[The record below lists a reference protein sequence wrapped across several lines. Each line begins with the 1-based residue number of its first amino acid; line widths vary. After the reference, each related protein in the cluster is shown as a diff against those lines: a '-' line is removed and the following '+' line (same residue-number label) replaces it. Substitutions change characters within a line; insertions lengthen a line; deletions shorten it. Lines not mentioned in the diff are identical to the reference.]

1 MNWKEAVRFGCGL
14 IGDGYL
20 RGDQRAQP
28 FTMTITTRQPELAL
42 LKYEPFPSE
51 QTPCFSHMLVCST
64 APLEAERPFRLAL
77 TQPDFRADF
86 DNNAQNFAQLRT
98 HLSEYFQRQQ
108 SNGKS
113 QRVRV
118 VVRIHGYNVPLK
130 SVREEYKQAERKFRD
145 DACRLTESPPND
157 YVLFLHYAWPSERIG
172 AGGPL
177 RWIRAMPMGLWL
189 LFALGSLLAFLAA
202 GWLAAIGQLCLGI
215 GITLMLLRMVTYFR
229 DRERASTFGVFDAVE
244 MVRALHHLVK
254 EIIPDRS
261 YLSDLQSGK
270 EPRISLSFLGHSMGT
285 FLTTMLI
292 RVLTNVFDPEADSHL
307 WSANAQSGPFG
318 GPSCPPSFEE
328 QANERQREQL
338 AQIGDLFSLDRLI
351 LVAAD
356 IPVWTITTGRSNYLA
371 SCLRRFRQTFL
382 FVNDADMVLRLASTL
397 ANYFVFP
404 SGTRIGGYRLGNLSI
419 KGRTR
424 RQGYGK
430 RVGDLSDLE
439 LHGALGTQSLCD
451 NRTFRCQRWIGY
463 PLNVID
469 CTDYDDG
476 GRYLSAFTAR
486 NAVQR
491 FFNYAA
497 TLMAMLAGSLKLST
511 IDGHGGYFQG
521 KFCMNLL
528 YELALY
534 GDGHSEQPLVGT
546 DDKLRQ
552 HQISWIAIPS
562 HQPGFD

>member
-1 MNWKEAVRFGCGL
+1 
-14 IGDGYL
+14 
-20 RGDQRAQP
+20 
-28 FTMTITTRQPELAL
+28 MTTTTRHPELAL
-42 LKYEPFPSE
+42 LKYQPFPSE
-51 QTPCFSHMLVCST
+51 QNPCFSHMLVCST

-77 TQPDFRADF
+77 TQSDFRADF
-86 DNNAQNFAQLRT
+86 DNNAQNFAKLRT
-98 HLSEYFQRQQ
+98 HLSEFFQRQQ

-118 VVRIHGYNVPLK
+118 VVRIHGYNVPLQ

-145 DACRLTESPPND
+145 DACRLTESPPDD
-157 YVLFLHYAWPSERIG
+157 YVLFVHYAWPSERIG

-177 RWIRAMPMGLWL
+177 CWFRAMPMGLWL
-189 LFALGSLLAFLAA
+189 LFALGSSLAFFAA

-254 EIIPDRS
+254 EVILDRS
-261 YLSDLQSGK
+261 YLADLQSGK
-270 EPRISLSFLGHSMGT
+270 QPRISLSFLGHSMGT
-285 FLTTMLI
+285 FVTTMLV
-292 RVLTNVFDPEADSHL
+292 RVLTNVFDPEADTHL
-307 WSANAQSGPFG
+307 WSTNAQSGPFG
-318 GPSCPPSFEE
+318 GPSCPASFDE

-338 AQIGDLFSLDRLI
+338 AQIGDLFTLDRLI

-371 SCLRRFRQTFL
+371 SCLRRFQQTFL

-424 RQGYGK
+424 AQGYGK
-430 RVGDLSDLE
+430 CVSDLSHLE
-439 LHGALGTQSLCD
+439 LHGALRTETLCD
-451 NRTFRCQRWIGY
+451 DKTFCCKPWIGY

-486 NAVQR
+486 NAAQR

-497 TLMAMLAGSLKLST
+497 TLLLMLASPLKISK
-511 IDGHGGYFQG
+511 IDCHGGYFQG

-534 GDGHSEQPLVGT
+534 GDGNQEKELSATEA
-546 DDKLRQ
+546 KLRQ
-552 HQISWIAIPS
+552 HQISWIAVPS
-562 HQPGFD
+562 RPSGPG

>member
-1 MNWKEAVRFGCGL
+1 
-14 IGDGYL
+14 
-20 RGDQRAQP
+20 
-28 FTMTITTRQPELAL
+28 MTTTTRHPELAL
-42 LKYEPFPSE
+42 LKYQPFPSA
-51 QTPCFSHMLVCST
+51 QNPCFSHMLVCST

-86 DNNAQNFAQLRT
+86 DNNAQNFEQLRT
-98 HLSEYFQRQQ
+98 HLSEFLQRQQ
-108 SNGKS
+108 TSGGS
-113 QRVRV
+113 QRVRL

-145 DACRLTESPPND
+145 DACRLTESPPDD
-157 YVLFLHYAWPSERIG
+157 YVLFVHYAWPSERIG

-177 RWIRAMPMGLWL
+177 RWIGAMPMGLWL
-189 LFALGSLLAFLAA
+189 LFALGSLLAFFAG

-215 GITLMLLRMVTYFR
+215 GITLTLLRAVTYFR
-229 DRERASTFGVFDAVE
+229 DRERAGTFGVFDAVE
-244 MVRALHHLVK
+244 MVRALHHLVM
-254 EIIPDRS
+254 EIIRDSS
-261 YLSDLQSGK
+261 YLADLQSGK
-270 EPRISLSFLGHSMGT
+270 AQRISLSFLGHSMGT

-292 RVLTNVFDPEADSHL
+292 RVLTNVFDNEADAHL
-307 WSANAQSGPFG
+307 WAANSQLGPFG
-318 GPSCPPSFEE
+318 GSSSSTPSD
-328 QANERQREQL
+328 QATTDSWRQQL
-338 AQIGDLFSLDRLI
+338 AQIGDLFTLDRLI

-371 SCLRRFRQTFL
+371 SCLRRFQQTFL

-424 RQGYGK
+424 AQGYGR
-430 RVGDLSDLE
+430 RVSDLSHLE
-439 LHGALGTQSLCD
+439 LHGALRTETLCD
-451 NRTFRCQRWIGY
+451 DKTFCCKPWIGY

-486 NAVQR
+486 NAAQR

-497 TLMAMLAGSLKLST
+497 TLILMLASPLKISK
-511 IDGHGGYFQG
+511 IDCHGGYFQG

-534 GDGHSEQPLVGT
+534 GEGNQEKELSAT
-546 DDKLRQ
+546 DETLRQ
-552 HQISWIAIPS
+552 HQISWIAVPS
-562 HQPGFD
+562 RPSGPG